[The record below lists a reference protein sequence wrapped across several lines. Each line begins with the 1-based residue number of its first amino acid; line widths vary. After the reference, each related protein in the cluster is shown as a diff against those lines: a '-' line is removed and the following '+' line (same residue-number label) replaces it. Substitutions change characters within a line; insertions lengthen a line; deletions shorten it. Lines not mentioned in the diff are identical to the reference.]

1 MSNLCISLFGRFH
14 IEYRGKPL
22 TSGFDSTKVQELLS
36 YLLIYRERPHPREAL
51 AELLWGDAPGV
62 QAKKYLRQALWQLQ
76 AALKSEGQAEHERL
90 LLADSDWVAVNT
102 SADFWLDVAAF
113 ESAFARVQGRQ
124 GHELDAESVRA
135 LVNAVDYHR
144 GGLLEGWYHDW
155 CLFERE
161 RLQNM
166 YLAMLHKLM
175 VYFEAHQQ
183 YELALSYGTRILQCD
198 RAHERTHWRMM
209 RLYYLAG
216 DRTAALRQYERCV
229 AALQEELGVGPARWT
244 VELYEQ
250 VRADRLQDSLL
261 APVPAAAAVSVVSSE
276 YIAQLGKLQALL
288 EELQQEMQQH
298 LQVAG
303 MVKGSPG

>member
-1 MSNLCISLFGRFH
+1 MSSLCIYLFGRFH
-14 IEYRGKPL
+14 IECQGKPL

-36 YLLIYRERPHPREAL
+36 YLLIYRDRPHPREAL

-76 AALKSEGQAEHERL
+76 AALKSEAQSQHERL
-90 LLADSDWVAVNT
+90 LLVDSDWVAVST

-124 GHELDAESVRA
+124 GHELDMDSVDA
-135 LVNAVDYHR
+135 LVSAVDFHR

-250 VRADRLQDSLL
+250 VRADRLQDSML
-261 APVPAAAAVSVVSSE
+261 APVPSAPAGAVSRE
-276 YIAQLGKLQALL
+276 YMAQLGKLQALL
-288 EELQQEMQQH
+288 EEIQQEMQHH

-303 MVKGSPG
+303 MVKGSPR

>member
-1 MSNLCISLFGRFH
+1 MSNLRISLFGRFH
-14 IEYRGKPL
+14 IECRGKPL

-36 YLLIYRERPHPREAL
+36 YLLIYRDRPHPREAL
-51 AELLWGDAPGV
+51 AELLWGDAPGM

-76 AALKSEGQAEHERL
+76 AALKSEAQLDHERL
-90 LLADSDWVAVNT
+90 LLVDSDWVAVNT

-113 ESAFARVQGRQ
+113 EDAFARVQGWQ
-124 GHELDAESVRA
+124 GHDLDAESVRA

-250 VRADRLQDSLL
+250 VRADRLQDSMLS
-261 APVPAAAAVSVVSSE
+261 PVPSAAAASSASSA

-303 MVKGSPG
+303 MVKGSPR